1 MKKWSRTSRADSK
14 RKGESGSERPWWRVW
29 AGAALLSLTL
39 AALYAFRLSIGRPPL
54 LHFLGWSQITGELL
68 AIVLAVFL
76 WVSYLRLRRPTV
88 LAQGRLRRFAFGLIL
103 VVALLGRAV
112 DLLAP
117 YLVPED
123 LSGYLVPAALG
134 AGLATI
140 FLDTEVG
147 FGVAALL
154 ALLVGLAQTSNPVAA
169 LIAAFGGS
177 VVAVIRCAR
186 LRKLSDLGIAGFEI
200 GLVNLLF
207 QGAVTLAAG
216 RPSLNGAALLWSLLN
231 GIISAS
237 LILVSLPLAER
248 LTQKTSSLGLVELL
262 SPSHP
267 LLVLLHERAPGTYH
281 HSANVSD
288 LAERAAQAIG
298 ANPLLASVGGYYHDI
313 GKIQRP
319 EFFTEN
325 QQNGINPHDELA
337 PNMSKMVLTS
347 HVKDGI
353 ELARQYGLREDIIEF
368 IPQHHGTSVIRYFY
382 LKALRE
388 QGEGSPVSIN
398 DYRYDAALPQTK
410 EAAILMLADSVEAAA
425 HAGSDDSHLEQIVE
439 EAIRDKLNDGQLV
452 ACPLTFGDLARVK
465 QAFCQ
470 TLQVM
475 RHRRG
480 VAYPKAAELKSEAA
494 KQGSLGAE
502 RSTPKP

>member
-1 MKKWSRTSRADSK
+1 MKKWSRANKADSR
-14 RKGESGSERPWWRVW
+14 RKGLNGAERPRWRLWV
-29 AGAALLSLTL
+29 GAALLSLAL
-39 AALYAFRLSIGRPPL
+39 AALYAFRLSIFKPPWI
-54 LHFLGWSQITGELL
+54 HFVSWSQILGELVV
-68 AIVLAVFL
+68 IVLAVFL
-76 WVSYLRLRRPTV
+76 WVNYLRLRCPTV
-88 LAQGRLRRFAFGLIL
+88 LTQARLRRFAFGLIL
-103 VVALLGRAV
+103 VIVLLGRAV

-117 YLVPED
+117 YLVRED
-123 LSGYLVPAALG
+123 LSGYLIPAALG

-147 FGVAALL
+147 FSVAALL
-154 ALLVGLAQTSNPVAA
+154 ALLVGLDQTSNPVAA

-177 VVAVIRCAR
+177 VVAVIRSAR

-200 GLVNLLF
+200 GLINLF
-207 QGAVTLAAG
+207 FHGAVTLAAG
-216 RPSLNGAALLWSLLN
+216 RPELNGAALLWSLLN

-267 LLVLLHERAPGTYH
+267 LLVLLHEQAPGTYH
-281 HSANVSD
+281 HSANVAD

-298 ANPLLASVGGYYHDI
+298 ANPLLASVGGQYHDI
-313 GKIQRP
+313 GKIRRP

-325 QQNGINPHDELA
+325 QQNGVNPHDALA

-353 ELARQYGLREDIIEF
+353 ALAREYGLREDIIAL

-398 DYRYDAALPQTK
+398 DYRYDADLPQTK
-410 EAAILMLADSVEAAA
+410 EAAILMLADSVEAAS
-425 HAGSDDSHLEQIVE
+425 HSVSDDSHLEQMVE

-452 ACPLTFGDLARVK
+452 ACPLTFGDLARIK
-465 QAFCQ
+465 LAFCQ

-480 VAYPKAAELKSEAA
+480 IAYPKATELKVEAA
-494 KQGSLGAE
+494 KQSGLGVE
-502 RSTPKP
+502 RSTPNP